1 MNPAL
6 PKPPYFRIEGRVRN
20 FEEMQNSLARLNVR
34 FGIAKKGRAG

>member
-6 PKPPYFRIEGRVRN
+6 PKTNHCIYDFGKGNNMKTED
-20 FEEMQNSLARLNVR
+20 SLAKLKSK